1 MKQFEQEKL
10 AVAIKYVERIA
21 DGCNPVN
28 NVPLENDDIFY
39 NPNIIRC
46 MYFIKDVLEEVRNNG
61 GIIGGKSGKEPS
73 LPFPIEI
80 LDRFS
85 YAEDKSITH
94 VLNQIY
100 EPIVNMNVKKVSV
113 TKITAALKEEGYLLD
128 EPNIETGKTRKV
140 PSAKGQE
147 LGIYMVER
155 EYNGRMYESVT
166 YNQNAQRYVVELI
179 RKLADE
185 SKNIYLNA
193 KNRNEIYTCL

>member
-1 MKQFEQEKL
+1 MKQFEQSKL
-10 AVAIKYVERIA
+10 DVAIKYVERLA

-28 NVPLENDDIFY
+28 NTPLEKDDVLN

-46 MYFIKDVLEEVRNNG
+46 MYFIKDVLQEVRSNG
-61 GIIGGKSGKEPS
+61 GMVGRKMEKEPA

-100 EPIVNMNVKKVSV
+100 EPIADMNVKKVSV
-113 TKITAALKEEGYLLD
+113 TKLTAALKEEGFLLD
-128 EPNIETGKTRKV
+128 ELNTETGKTRKV
-140 PSAKGQE
+140 PSEKGRE
-147 LGIYMVER
+147 LGIYTIER

-166 YNQNAQRYVVELI
+166 YNQNAQKYVVELI
-179 RKLADE
+179 RRVME
-185 SKNIYLNA
+185 
-193 KNRNEIYTCL
+193 E

>member
-1 MKQFEQEKL
+1 MKQFDQTKL
-10 AVAIKYVERIA
+10 DVAIKYVERLA

-28 NVPLENDDIFY
+28 NVPLENDDILN

-46 MYFIKDVLEEVRNNG
+46 MYFIKDVLEEVQRNG
-61 GIIGGKSGKEPS
+61 GMVGGKVGKEPT
-73 LPFPIEI
+73 LPFPIEV
-80 LDRFS
+80 LNSFT
-85 YAEDKSITH
+85 YVEDKSITH

-100 EPIVNMNVKKVSV
+100 EPIADMNVKKVSV
-113 TKITAALKEEGYLLD
+113 TKVTAALKEEGYLLD

-179 RKLADE
+179 RKLAE
-185 SKNIYLNA
+185 
-193 KNRNEIYTCL
+193 E

>member
-28 NVPLENDDIFY
+28 NVPLEYDDILN

-61 GIIGGKSGKEPS
+61 GFLGGISGKEPS

-85 YAEDKSITH
+85 YAED
-94 VLNQIY
+94 
-100 EPIVNMNVKKVSV
+100 
-113 TKITAALKEEGYLLD
+113 
-128 EPNIETGKTRKV
+128 
-140 PSAKGQE
+140 
-147 LGIYMVER
+147 
-155 EYNGRMYESVT
+155 
-166 YNQNAQRYVVELI
+166 
-179 RKLADE
+179 
-185 SKNIYLNA
+185 
-193 KNRNEIYTCL
+193 